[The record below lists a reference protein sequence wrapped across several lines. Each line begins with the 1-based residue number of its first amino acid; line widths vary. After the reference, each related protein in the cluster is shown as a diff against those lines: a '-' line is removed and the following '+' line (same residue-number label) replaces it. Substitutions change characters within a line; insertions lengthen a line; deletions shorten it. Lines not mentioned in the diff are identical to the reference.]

1 MEHQRAF
8 LQKMSILLSI
18 LFISSFIE
26 LGDNQFAEE
35 ESLFRITA

>member
-1 MEHQRAF
+1 MKHQGAS
-8 LQKMSILLSI
+8 LHKMSTLLSI

-35 ESLFRITA
+35 ESLFRITT